1 MPYTSLYKFVQAR
14 AVIFILYFCLILMS
28 GMHSDEYYIE
38 KTKKLFEVA
47 TGWGDSSDWTNQDF
61 VVLSEKI
68 QEKTGV
74 ALSHVTLKRVW
85 GKVKYDSLP
94 NTHTLDTLVQFLGY
108 ENWRAFK
115 SQNGNGVS
123 HIATAEPVSTVPVA
137 GEIKNEAPA
146 KKRKPYLK
154 AGLFIICIAAIVVS
168 ILSTRKKTPPVITDS
183 DYKFSSKKVVS
194 VGLPNSVVFNYDATR
209 SPYDSVIIQQ
219 SWDKHLQVKVSKNEH
234 QHTSIY
240 YYPDYYKAKLIVGT
254 RIVSMHR
261 LLIKSDGWLPAVTQA
276 PVPVYFKKDEVIANG
291 KMSLPIE
298 KIQAKNVKLQPTP
311 SDVLYSNVREFGEI
325 YSDNFTFETSVKN
338 DYREG
343 ASVCQLSKIYILCE
357 GTAIGIP
364 LCAKGCIS
372 TLDLLFTN
380 YWVSGKHVD
389 LSVFGVDFSS
399 WVKVR
404 IETKN
409 RKAQIFLND
418 KMVFAVN
425 EDIIKSKIIGID
437 YTFQGTGSVDYIKLS
452 NDKVHYE
459 DDFNDTSGGTLK

>member
-115 SQNGNGVS
+115 SRNGNGVS
-123 HIATAEPVSTVPVA
+123 HIATAEPVSAAPVA
-137 GEIKNEAPA
+137 EEIKNEAPA

-168 ILSTRKKTPPVITDS
+168 ILSTRKKTPPVITDG

-194 VGLPNSVVFNYDATR
+194 VGLPNSVVFNYDATK

-261 LLIKSDGWLPAVTQA
+261 LLIKSDGWLPVVTQA